1 MKKVKPPVLSLRRQ
15 SSVNSVPK
23 MLAKP
28 PPMASSRVPQSRS
41 NTHTVRR
48 RIITNAP
55 TINVVITDVVIK
67 EAISGVITVG
77 VGIVISGI
85 IINGAIP
92 TSGIIIMA
100 GIITTS
106 GTNGGIIITMA
117 GIIITTGLARRRR
130 PQRIVGNRVPRMHGR
145 LLHHGTRQ
153 VGASPLRGVRASR
166 RGIVPISPSS

>member
-1 MKKVKPPVLSLRRQ
+1 MKKVKPPVLSLRLQ

-23 MLAKP
+23 MLAKV
-28 PPMASSRVPQSRS
+28 ARVPQSRS

-55 TINVVITDVVIK
+55 TINVVITDVVTN

-106 GTNGGIIITMA
+106 GTNGGIITTMA
-117 GIIITTGLARRRR
+117 GIIITTGLAHRRR
-130 PQRIVGNRVPRMHGR
+130 PQKIAGNRVPRMHGR

-153 VGASPLRGVRASR
+153 VGASPLGVNR
-166 RGIVPISPSS
+166 RGAVRHGISPSS

>member
-28 PPMASSRVPQSRS
+28 PLMSLRVPQSRS

-55 TINVVITDVVIK
+55 TINVVITDVVTK
-67 EAISGVITVG
+67 EAISWVITVG

-85 IINGAIP
+85 INGAIP
-92 TSGIIIMA
+92 TS
-100 GIITTS
+100 
-106 GTNGGIIITMA
+106 
-117 GIIITTGLARRRR
+117 
-130 PQRIVGNRVPRMHGR
+130 
-145 LLHHGTRQ
+145 
-153 VGASPLRGVRASR
+153 
-166 RGIVPISPSS
+166 